1 MRSPDKLQFLQWCR
15 DEHGPCSRNHPDC
28 EIMEAIV
35 KYDNRE
41 LTWNELFETV
51 KDVDD
56 GWEESFFSIYSD
68 SEET

>member
-1 MRSPDKLQFLQWCR
+1 
-15 DEHGPCSRNHPDC
+15 
-28 EIMEAIV
+28 MEAIV